1 MWMAQT
7 PRNEQLKSH
16 LATVEKE
23 RSISQT
29 GTFTR
34 RLCNPLAQQSLP
46 ICLFLMALVK
56 RNIIYTHIS
65 KSELPNSL
73 NAAKYQVFF
82 LSPRECLFLT
92 HTMCQC
98 SLLLLTCYRSSTGT
112 PMVIIMFLVTKNDDR
127 SIQIATLKQRVVQL
141 CYSSLTQVS
150 IRFREVLENQQC
162 TNLEVIFWLLSS
174 DILFMPENMW
184 INISYMCSLYIW
196 IGSGFLLI

>member
-1 MWMAQT
+1 MAET
-7 PRNEQLKSH
+7 PGNEQLKSH

-23 RSISQT
+23 QSISQT

-34 RLCNPLAQQSLP
+34 RLCNLLAQQSLP

-56 RNIIYTHIS
+56 RNILYTHIF

-82 LSPRECLFLT
+82 LAPRECLFLT
-92 HTMCQC
+92 HAMCQC
-98 SLLLLTCYRSSTGT
+98 SVLLLTCYRSSTGT

-184 INISYMCSLYIW
+184 INISYMCSLYI
-196 IGSGFLLI
+196 